1 MKTCPT
7 CHQTYPD
14 ENRVL
19 SPDGSRLSA
28 ESRDERECPHCAERI
43 LRKARVCKHCGHE
56 VVPPLGSGIS
66 VHTPLPAKPEGTR
79 QPPNAK
85 PGSPLSRKGWLR
97 MIGGIVLTLFGIA
110 GVLGAGVLRRF
121 FHLWIEN
128 DSWFAIGLCLLAM
141 GMVLCSR
148 PLFRFLAART
158 ARQKLMIA
166 LGLVVLVVLAVAAK
180 VQYEGQEKIRKAAAP
195 PAPSSLLA
203 IEANVGVPFVGCED
217 SGMVDVTPAPKG
229 TEKVVTIHTGE
240 EERLSYYKS
249 PSGPGVLG
257 PRGWSCSSNSGS
269 GGSTL
274 RVTPQGQGA
283 TNGTAGPM
291 VVVSSMSG
299 GTSGR
304 FGVAQ
309 VIARVFPAHEA
320 FVRNVMKEGL
330 MPASEFP
337 SGPYPKDKVTV
348 RSDTV
353 VEYETAPHSKG
364 LGTDAGLTA
373 DDNPIQGIAILEG
386 EYPDVVLVAVRLPA
400 DMKDLA
406 FDIIQQ
412 VERENSPR
420 PSGGEAGAVGAL
432 GKDGDSFVLYGRTG
446 GDSKA
451 TVEAT
456 LRERGYSSLACKF
469 TSWDQTNHCDTASG
483 NYRLSLTFFRGE
495 LETFSFD
502 FPKSEWEQQIRFLK
516 GRLGEPDDAEKTT
529 VTEVITWDSKRTTEC
544 GSDAARQCPAE
555 FLMLSTGDSMTRAVY
570 MYEPLFND
578 AGNEFAQRAMRG
590 RIPK

>member
-1 MKTCPT
+1 M
-7 CHQTYPD
+7 
-14 ENRVL
+14 
-19 SPDGSRLSA
+19 
-28 ESRDERECPHCAERI
+28 
-43 LRKARVCKHCGHE
+43 
-56 VVPPLGSGIS
+56 
-66 VHTPLPAKPEGTR
+66 
-79 QPPNAK
+79 
-85 PGSPLSRKGWLR
+85 
-97 MIGGIVLTLFGIA
+97 
-110 GVLGAGVLRRF
+110 
-121 FHLWIEN
+121 
-128 DSWFAIGLCLLAM
+128 
-141 GMVLCSR
+141 
-148 PLFRFLAART
+148 
-158 ARQKLMIA
+158 
-166 LGLVVLVVLAVAAK
+166 
-180 VQYEGQEKIRKAAAP
+180 
-195 PAPSSLLA
+195 
-203 IEANVGVPFVGCED
+203 
-217 SGMVDVTPAPKG
+217 
-229 TEKVVTIHTGE
+229 
-240 EERLSYYKS
+240 
-249 PSGPGVLG
+249 
-257 PRGWSCSSNSGS
+257 
-269 GGSTL
+269 
-274 RVTPQGQGA
+274 
-283 TNGTAGPM
+283 
-291 VVVSSMSG
+291 
-299 GTSGR
+299 
-304 FGVAQ
+304 
-309 VIARVFPAHEA
+309 
-320 FVRNVMKEGL
+320 
-330 MPASEFP
+330 
-337 SGPYPKDKVTV
+337 
-348 RSDTV
+348 
-353 VEYETAPHSKG
+353 
-364 LGTDAGLTA
+364 TA